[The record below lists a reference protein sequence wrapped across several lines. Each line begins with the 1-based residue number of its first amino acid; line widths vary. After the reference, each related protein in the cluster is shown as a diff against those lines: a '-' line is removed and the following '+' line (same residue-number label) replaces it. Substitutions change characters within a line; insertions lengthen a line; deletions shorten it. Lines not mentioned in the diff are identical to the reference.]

1 MNDKSVAFLLSWLG
15 KKNSVSM
22 MPAGN
27 GDILEAIALES
38 I

>member
-15 KKNSVSM
+15 KKHTVSM
-22 MPAGN
+22 IPVGN
-27 GDILEAIALES
+27 GDFLVVIALES